1 MKEVKKCSIS
11 GIAFTLDADAYTLL
25 SDYLDSLKA
34 TYAATTDGEEIV
46 ADIEARIAELILT
59 QQESSRVVEAPLLQ
73 RIIAQMGTAETI
85 RSESDAESGPKQPRI
100 PRRLYR
106 DTENARLGGVCAGL
120 GRYFDTDATWVRLT
134 LFAPLLLVILVA
146 VLPFGNALSGFF
158 ANLFGVFALGYFVMW
173 FAVPA
178 ARTAR
183 QRLEMEGEP
192 ITVRSIRERTA
203 AGGEANGEVK
213 SLVARV
219 IYAFGQL
226 TLVVIKILT
235 GFIIFGLT
243 LAACAL
249 LLILLAFLFGD
260 ATSHGVVDIAAWSNT
275 SRTLVIA
282 ALLTML
288 IPLLLLIYVLFCLIA
303 SRKPSRRAALVVFLF
318 WIATLVSTGWL
329 ALEEFG
335 SWNRDG
341 LHGLFAEPRSEVRD
355 ELRDWVASDTV
366 AVIATEPAQPT
377 PPADPAERSDDRPT
391 PSAVDTDFDDASY
404 E

>member
-1 MKEVKKCSIS
+1 M
-11 GIAFTLDADAYTLL
+11 
-25 SDYLDSLKA
+25 
-34 TYAATTDGEEIV
+34 
-46 ADIEARIAELILT
+46 
-59 QQESSRVVEAPLLQ
+59 
-73 RIIAQMGTAETI
+73 
-85 RSESDAESGPKQPRI
+85 
-100 PRRLYR
+100 
-106 DTENARLGGVCAGL
+106 
-120 GRYFDTDATWVRLT
+120 
-134 LFAPLLLVILVA
+134 
-146 VLPFGNALSGFF
+146 
-158 ANLFGVFALGYFVMW
+158 
-173 FAVPA
+173 
-178 ARTAR
+178 
-183 QRLEMEGEP
+183 
-192 ITVRSIRERTA
+192 RSIRERTA

-303 SRKPSRRAALVVFLF
+303 SRKPSGRAALVVFLF

-341 LHGLFAEPRSEVRD
+341 LHGLFAEPPLRSPRRTARLGR
-355 ELRDWVASDTV
+355 LRHGGRHRHRTR
-366 AVIATEPAQPT
+366 AT
-377 PPADPAERSDDRPT
+377 DPARRPRGALRR
-391 PSAVDTDFDDASY
+391 PPDAFGRRH
-404 E
+404 